1 MPAATSSAPR
11 PLPES
16 AFFAGEA
23 GSGDGV
29 WPGTEAVK
37 GAGNLRG
44 TFTSMKQEDS
54 QPLFSLTVPPA
65 GRNGPGPMAGPSDSE
80 LLSDVARIRRVL
92 ARELETINEYEAFA
106 QSSSNPEVRAFFA
119 HLAAEE
125 KEHVAEATQML
136 RLLDSAQDTHFTNPI
151 APGHY
156 QKAIGGPPGP
166 SPTQSPEPSNNGP
179 AGGRPVVEPVST
191 LPPHRVIY
199 GLTAPPSQNAYPLTV
214 GSLRRPGGG
223 GSGRGGSR

>member
-1 MPAATSSAPR
+1 
-11 PLPES
+11 
-16 AFFAGEA
+16 
-23 GSGDGV
+23 
-29 WPGTEAVK
+29 
-37 GAGNLRG
+37 
-44 TFTSMKQEDS
+44 MKQEDS
-54 QPLFSLTVPPA
+54 RPLFSLTVPPA

-80 LLSDVARIRRVL
+80 LLNDVARIRRVL

-106 QSSSNPEVRAFFA
+106 QAASNPEVRAFFA

-136 RLLDSAQDTHFTNPI
+136 RQLDSAQNAHFANPI

-156 QKAIGGPPGP
+156 QKTIGASPVP
-166 SPTQSPEPSNNGP
+166 SPAPSPASAPSP
-179 AGGRPVVEPVST
+179 AASASPNGRPAVEPIST
-191 LPPHRVIY
+191 LPPERVIY

-223 GSGRGGSR
+223 GGGRGGGR